1 MSTRVWFTTNHGT
14 QTLLYATECWVCG
27 IAFAWPE
34 HLDDRAR
41 ERGTTFY
48 CPNGHAIRY
57 GESEATKLRAEL
69 AREEGR
75 IAQLKYDLKHTEGQR
90 RAEKAA
96 KTKLKN
102 RIAKG
107 VCPCCN
113 RHFANVQRHIENQH
127 PGFADSAG
135 RTGDDT

>member
-1 MSTRVWFTTNHGT
+1 MGARMWFTTNHGT
-14 QTLLYATECWVCG
+14 QTQLYATECWVCG
-27 IAFAWPE
+27 IAFAWPD
-34 HLDDRAR
+34 HMDDRAR

-48 CPNGHAIRY
+48 CPNGHSIRY
-57 GESEATKLRAEL
+57 GESEATKLRAQL

-75 IAQLKYDLKHTEGQR
+75 VAQYRSEAEYAENRR

-96 KTKLKN
+96 KTRLKN

-113 RHFANVQRHIENQH
+113 RHFANVQKHIEGQH
-127 PGFADSAG
+127 PEYAG
-135 RTGDDT
+135 VHDQGDDA